1 MPTLNDGSD
10 VECAVI
16 GAGVVGLA
24 IARALAL
31 AKRDV
36 VVLEAAEAIGTA
48 TSSRNS
54 EVIHAGIYYPAGSLK
69 AQFCRQ
75 GRDALYQYCRT
86 RNVPFRQC
94 GKMIVAADASQS
106 AALDTI
112 EARARVNG
120 VANIVRL
127 DRAALR
133 ALEPQVEGA
142 FALLSPSTG
151 IVDSHAFMLAL
162 QGEAEAAGAM
172 LAFNTPVV
180 GAARTAAGLQLYT
193 GGTEPARLVAR
204 HVILAAGLFAPSLA
218 AEFSGI
224 NKASIPRAYFCKG
237 TYFAVL
243 RLLPFSRLVYPVPEP
258 GGFGIHLTLDLAGRA
273 RFGPD
278 VEWLDCTDPRLVN
291 YDVDPGRAA
300 KFRDAIRRYWPGL
313 RDEELVPAYT
323 GIRPKIAGPGE
334 KDADFAIHDAAIHGL
349 RGLIALYGIE
359 SPGLTSALA
368 IADHV
373 AGCLDRQAR

>member
-1 MPTLNDGSD
+1 MPTLNNGSD

-36 VVLEAAEAIGTA
+36 VILEAAAAIGTA

-75 GRDALYQYCRT
+75 GRAALYLYCQT

-94 GKMIVAADASQS
+94 GKIIVADASQS

-112 EARARVNG
+112 EARALANG
-120 VANIVRL
+120 VDNIVRL
-127 DRAALR
+127 DRASLR

-142 FALLSPSTG
+142 LALLSPSTG

-172 LAFNTPVV
+172 LAFNTPVI
-180 GAARTAAGLQLYT
+180 GAAQTAAGLQLYT

-224 NKASIPRAYFCKG
+224 NLASIPRPYFCKG
-237 TYFAVL
+237 TYFAVS

-278 VEWLDCTDPRLVN
+278 VEWLDCTEPRLVN
-291 YDVDPGRAA
+291 YDVDPGRAG
-300 KFRDAIRRYWPGL
+300 KFLNAIRRYWPGL
-313 RDEELVPAYT
+313 GDDELVPAYT

-334 KDADFAIHDAAIHGL
+334 RDADFAIHDAGRHGL
-349 RGLIALYGIE
+349 AGLIALYGIE

-373 AGCLDRQAR
+373 ASCVDRQAS